1 MNILNKLGMSCIP
14 ITIIIIFHPVFISSE
29 LLHQAV
35 LSYQR
40 LPIGNIN
47 NIKMMINLDTG
58 AQLNVMPLNE
68 FKKFNWY

>member
-1 MNILNKLGMSCIP
+1 MSCIP